1 MASITKKP
9 NGTYLVRISAG
20 KNDFG
25 KPVTVSKTF
34 TPSKQTL
41 SYHHNFPPQN
51 KTYNYIIP
59 LLGCKLNMISRK

>member
-41 SYHHNFPPQN
+41 S
-51 KTYNYIIP
+51 
-59 LLGCKLNMISRK
+59 